1 MRNATPESL
10 SSSPGMRRSG
20 GSRDGNGNARVRFG
34 EEERQTRTSPGPA
47 AGGNNGDMPHI
58 RYAIEHLTR
67 EEEEEDEDEDNE
79 REEEEE
85 LSRSLMPGLA
95 TSEQDYPVERIV
107 WDEELGHFT
116 RQTSP
121 PRSTPNPNSP
131 EAEPFVATDPPKH
144 TDPYPP
150 LGYVP
155 LLLRPWAL
163 SLLILCCLLM
173 IAGVAF
179 CNVWS
184 HLRQGLWDYDR
195 ESGPRYFVMQFLP
208 QILGA
213 IIVLWTVV
221 LQAAVY
227 RIMPF
232 AILASERRL
241 GRVLQDIPVLSR
253 NFLVPDLAHFRHGE
267 PLVGFSLLTIW
278 LANWFAIPLLSC
290 LFQMKW
296 YAVSGVGV
304 WRWTAVQEI
313 GWTLIALYGLLT
325 IGLIVLL
332 VRFAWAWTGVMWDP
346 TSLADLIPILQRSNI
361 LHDFELAE
369 TIPDVGESLDPR
381 TLRLGYW
388 SLPGKPDTFFYGIGE
403 ADAPAQTPS
412 LHQGKQNPQSTM
424 SDVERQHQPDTL
436 LSDPAVRH
444 RWTPWF
450 LRDMAVVAWTVVVG
464 GLFIAFVLVSFIHNA
479 IAHGFRPR
487 LATQPSASGFSPSNF
502 VYSFIPAFIGMIFF
516 LAWQPVD
523 VYFRA
528 LQPYASL
535 CARRKN
541 SGQASGTGGGGG
553 ATAINSL
560 LLSYPSHLP
569 FQITLQALFNMHYQL
584 ALVSLNGLVSLAI
597 PILAGGIFTALT
609 YTTPVPQIRMKTL
622 LPAFYALIAFCGFYT
637 LSLLAIWPRKCRYL
651 PHDISTMADQISFL
665 YQSPLLR
672 DRWVRE
678 PRTKDDLV
686 TRLVMAPPG
695 SGSGG
700 PGQEG
705 TQEEGQ
711 EQGKA
716 RYGFGVYIG
725 RDGKEHL
732 GIDRVRRWGRG
743 DMIIV

>member
-1 MRNATPESL
+1 
-10 SSSPGMRRSG
+10 MRRPG
-20 GSRDGNGNARVRFG
+20 GNGDGNGNGNARVRVG
-34 EEERQTRTSPGPA
+34 EEARQAGTTPGPA
-47 AGGNNGDMPHI
+47 AGGDLPHI
-58 RYAIEHLTR
+58 RYAIDHLTR
-67 EEEEEDEDEDNE
+67 EEEPEDEDDGERNALLEEDEGP
-79 REEEEE
+79 
-85 LSRSLMPGLA
+85 SRSLRPGST
-95 TSEQDYPVERIV
+95 TSDHHHYPVERIV

-131 EAEPFVATDPPKH
+131 EAEPFVATDPPKR

-155 LLLRPWAL
+155 RILRPWAL
-163 SLLILCCLLM
+163 SFLILCCLLM
-173 IAGVAF
+173 ITGVAF

-184 HLRQGLWDYDR
+184 HRRQGLWDYDHER
-195 ESGPRYFVMQFLP
+195 GPRYFVMQFLP

-213 IIVLWTVV
+213 IIVLWTFV

-232 AILASERRL
+232 AIMASERRL

-267 PLVGFSLLTIW
+267 PLVGFSLFTIW
-278 LANWFAIPLLSC
+278 LANWFAIPLLSS

-296 YAVSGVGV
+296 YAISGVGV

-325 IGLIVLL
+325 IGLLVLL
-332 VRFAWAWTGVMWDP
+332 VRFVWAWTGVMWDP
-346 TSLADLIPILQRSNI
+346 TSLADLIPVIQRSNI

-381 TLRLGYW
+381 SLRLGYW
-388 SLPGKPDTFFYGIGE
+388 SLPDKPDLFFYGIGE

-412 LHQGKQNPQSTM
+412 LHQGKKNQNPQSTV
-424 SDVERQHQPDTL
+424 SDIERQNQPDTL
-436 LSDPAVRH
+436 LSGPAVRR

-450 LRDMAVVAWTVVVG
+450 LRKMAVVVWTIVVG
-464 GLFIAFVLVSFIHNA
+464 GLFIAFVIVSFIHNA
-479 IAHGFRPR
+479 IANGFRPR
-487 LATQPSASGFSPSNF
+487 LATQPSATGFSPSNF
-502 VYSFIPAFIGMIFF
+502 VYSFIPALIGMIFF
-516 LAWQPVD
+516 LAWQHVD

-535 CARRKN
+535 SSHTKSNNHSSQQDQTTA
-541 SGQASGTGGGGG
+541 G
-553 ATAINSL
+553 ATATTSL
-560 LLSYPSHLP
+560 LLSYPSQLP
-569 FQITLQALFNMHYQL
+569 FQTTLQALFNAHYQL
-584 ALVSLNGLVSLAI
+584 ALVSFTGLVSLAI
-597 PILAGGIFTALT
+597 PILAGGVYTALT
-609 YTTPVPQIRMKTL
+609 YTTPVYQIRMKTL

-637 LSLLAIWPRKCRYL
+637 VSLLAVWPRKCRYL
-651 PHDISTMADQISFL
+651 PHDISTVADQVSFL

-678 PRTKDDLV
+678 PRTKEDLV
-686 TRLVMAPPG
+686 TRLVLAPPE
-695 SGSGG
+695 SGG
-700 PGQEG
+700 QQGEEG
-705 TQEEGQ
+705 TQE
-711 EQGKA
+711 QGKE

-743 DMIIV
+743 DMVIV